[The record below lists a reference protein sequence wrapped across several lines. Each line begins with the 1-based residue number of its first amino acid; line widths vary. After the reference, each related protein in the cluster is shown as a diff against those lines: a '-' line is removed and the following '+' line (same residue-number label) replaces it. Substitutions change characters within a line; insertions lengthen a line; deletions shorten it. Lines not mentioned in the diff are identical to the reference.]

1 MTLEIKYENGSM
13 IVHLE
18 QFLGCRS
25 ISKVKKLV
33 KLIRQ
38 SYTPNEIE
46 KIVNH
51 IEQFKET
58 YEIDL
63 KTAESKIIGYESK
76 MKIAK
81 SYLDKSIMYRGR
93 CTRNSSPWK
102 YHNNYVKQYREELK
116 KLQQSLREENKI
128 LNNLKRNK
136 KFYDDCLIVL
146 QG

>member
-1 MTLEIKYENGSM
+1 MTI
-13 IVHLE
+13 HLE

-38 SYTPNEIE
+38 SYTPNESE
-46 KIVNH
+46 KIVNF
-51 IEQFKET
+51 IEKSMET
-58 YEIDL
+58 YEADL
-63 KTAESKIIGYESK
+63 KLVKSKIIGYESK
-76 MKIAK
+76 VKIAK
-81 SYLDKSIMYRGR
+81 SYLDKSIMYRGK

-116 KLQQSLREENKI
+116 ELQQLLREENKK

-136 KFYDDCLIVL
+136 IFYDDCLIVL

>member
-13 IVHLE
+13 TIHLE

-38 SYTPNEIE
+38 SYTPNESE
-46 KIVNH
+46 KIVNF
-51 IEQFKET
+51 IEKSMET
-58 YEIDL
+58 YEADL
-63 KTAESKIIGYESK
+63 KLVKSKIIGYESK
-76 MKIAK
+76 VKIAK
-81 SYLDKSIMYRGR
+81 SYLDKSIMYRGK

-116 KLQQSLREENKI
+116 ELQQLLREENKK

-136 KFYDDCLIVL
+136 IFYDDCLIVL

>member
-1 MTLEIKYENGSM
+1 MTI
-13 IVHLE
+13 HLE

-46 KIVNH
+46 KMVNY
-51 IEQFKET
+51 IEQSKDT
-58 YEIDL
+58 YEADL
-63 KTAESKIIGYESK
+63 KLVESKIIGYESK
-76 MKIAK
+76 VKIAK
-81 SYLDKSIMYRGR
+81 SYLAKSIMYRGK

-116 KLQQSLREENKI
+116 ELQQLLREENKK
-128 LNNLKRNK
+128 LNDLKRNK
-136 KFYDDCLIVL
+136 IFYDDCLIVL

>member
-13 IVHLE
+13 TVHLE

-25 ISKVKKLV
+25 ISKVRKLV
-33 KLIRQ
+33 KIIQR
-38 SYTPNEIE
+38 SYTPDEIN
-46 KIVNH
+46 KILNY

-63 KTAESKIIGYESK
+63 KTSESKIIGYESK
-76 MKIAK
+76 VKIAK
-81 SYLDKSIMYRGR
+81 SYLDKSIMYRGK

-116 KLQQSLREENKI
+116 KLQQLLREENKI